1 MFDETKFSQDEEAS
15 VSTDNTACETAAPV
29 STDTTASETAAS
41 VSTDMTASET
51 ATPVSTDTVASETA
65 KSVSTDNNTTY
76 ETGASV
82 QANNTV
88 TPHFGRPTPPPMG
101 NGGFNPPPP
110 TYNTYQFGQ
119 QPAFIKTPVTP
130 PPKKPKNPKKPSFWK
145 KALLVASLGIIFGVC
160 AGGTLYGISRI
171 TNTFE
176 KEASST
182 NTKIEETS
190 KKSDSLKTTSTKA
203 EIVTDVSQVV
213 EEVMPS
219 VVSITTVSTTEYPSF
234 FGYSVPQESQSSGSG
249 VIVGTNDT
257 ELLIVTNN
265 HVVSGATSL
274 TVAFAD
280 EQIASAVVKGT
291 DANMDLAVI
300 AVKLSDISEDTMKA
314 IAIATIGDS
323 TSLSV
328 GEPAIAIGNALGY
341 GQSVTSGIISA
352 LDREVTVDNVTNTLI
367 QTDAAINPGNSG
379 GALLNIKGEL
389 IGINSVKYS
398 STEVEGMGYAIPI
411 SSAMP
416 IIEKLMT
423 RETKEK
429 VSESGYLGI
438 AGINVDSN
446 VSKVYNFPAGV
457 YVSEVVDNCGAAAA
471 GIMSGDIIT
480 EVEGTSITSMDDLTE
495 ELSYYSPGETV
506 TVIIKRQADGGYT
519 EKELEVTLS
528 KKPN

>member
-1 MFDETKFSQDEEAS
+1 MFDETKFPQDEEAS
-15 VSTDNTACETAAPV
+15 VSTDA
-29 STDTTASETAAS
+29 TASETAAPAS
-41 VSTDMTASET
+41 ADSASSDTAFIICDDAADSGAAVSAPADSAVSE
-51 ATPVSTDTVASETA
+51 AAPSTLSDSTTSEA
-65 KSVSTDNNTTY
+65 
-76 ETGASV
+76 EASV
-82 QANNTV
+82 QANHTV
-88 TPHFGRPTPPPMG
+88 TSQPGNPVPPPMG
-101 NGGFNPPPP
+101 NGGFTPPPI
-110 TYNTYQFGQ
+110 YNAYQFGQ
-119 QPAFIKTPVTP
+119 QPAFIKTPITP
-130 PPKKPKNPKKPSFWK
+130 PPKKATEPKKKPFWK
-145 KALLVASLGIIFGVC
+145 KALLAACFGIIFGIC
-160 AGGTLYGISRI
+160 AGGAFYGVSRL
-171 TNTFE
+171 TASFE
-176 KEASST
+176 KETTSRTA
-182 NTKIEETS
+182 IQETMP
-190 KKSDSLKTTSTKA
+190 KTDSVKKTTTTKS
-203 EIVTDVSQVV
+203 EVVSNVSEVV
-213 EEVMPS
+213 DKVMPS

-234 FGYSVPQESQSSGSG
+234 FGYSIPQQSQSSGSG

-265 HVVSGATSL
+265 HVVSGANSL
-274 TVAFAD
+274 TVAFTD
-280 EQIASAVVKGT
+280 NEIAPAVVKGV

-300 AVKLSDISEDTMKA
+300 AVNLSDIKQNTMDA

-352 LDREVTVDNVTNTLI
+352 LDREVTVDNVTNSLI

-423 RETKEK
+423 RETKAK
-429 VSESGYLGI
+429 VAESGYLGI
-438 AGINVDSN
+438 HGIDVDSN
-446 VSKVYNFPAGV
+446 VSKVYNFPIGV
-457 YVSEVVDNCGAAAA
+457 YVSEIVDNCGAEAA
-471 GIMSGDIIT
+471 GIKQGDIIC
-480 EVEGTSITSMDDLTE
+480 EVEGTSITSMDDLSE

-506 TVIIKRQADGGYT
+506 KVVIKRQAEGGYI
-519 EKELEVTLS
+519 EKEMEVTLS

>member
-1 MFDETKFSQDEEAS
+1 MFDEMKLSQDEEAS
-15 VSTDNTACETAAPV
+15 VSTNTANPDF
-29 STDTTASETAAS
+29 S
-41 VSTDMTASET
+41 
-51 ATPVSTDTVASETA
+51 
-65 KSVSTDNNTTY
+65 NT
-76 ETGASV
+76 
-82 QANNTV
+82 
-88 TPHFGRPTPPPMG
+88 TPPPAENG
-101 NGGFNPPPP
+101 SFTPPPAENGSFTPPPAGNGDFTPPPAENGGFTPPPP
-110 TYNTYQFGQ
+110 TYNAYQFGQ
-119 QPAFIKTPVTP
+119 QPAFTKTPVTP
-130 PPKKPKNPKKPSFWK
+130 PPKKEKKPKKPSFFK
-145 KALLVASLGIIFGVC
+145 KALLVGCLGILFGVC
-160 AGGTLYGISRI
+160 AGGAFYGISKA
-171 TNTFE
+171 TNAFG
-176 KEASST
+176 KETTTSR
-182 NTKIEETS
+182 KIEET
-190 KKSDSLKTTSTKA
+190 KKNSDSIQTSATNA
-203 EIVTDVSQVV
+203 TIVTDVSKVV
-213 EEVMPS
+213 DGVMPS
-219 VVSITTVSTTEYPSF
+219 VVSITTVSTTEYSTF
-234 FGYSVPQESQSSGSG
+234 FGYSIPQESQNSGSG

-265 HVVSGATSL
+265 HVVSGANSL
-274 TVAFAD
+274 TVAFTD
-280 EQIASAVVKGT
+280 DQIASAVVKGT

-300 AVKLSDISEDTMKA
+300 AVKLSDISEDTMDA

-323 TSLSV
+323 TALSV

-352 LDREVTVDNVTNTLI
+352 LNREVTVDNVTNSLI

-438 AGINVDSN
+438 AGVNVDSS
-446 VSKVYNFPAGV
+446 VSKVYNLPVGV

-471 GIMSGDIIT
+471 GIQNGDIIT
-480 EVEGTSITSMDDLTE
+480 ELEGTSITSMDDLTG
-495 ELSYYSPGETV
+495 ELAYYSPGETV
-506 TVIIKRQADGGYT
+506 TVGIKRQSDGGYT
-519 EKELEVTLS
+519 DKEVEVTLS

>member
-1 MFDETKFSQDEEAS
+1 MFDETKLSRDEEAS
-15 VSTDNTACETAAPV
+15 VSMNETAFEMATPV
-29 STDTTASETAAS
+29 SADSAVSETTVSASADSTAFETAAS
-41 VSTDMTASET
+41 ASADS
-51 ATPVSTDTVASETA
+51 ATSAAAVLTSEN
-65 KSVSTDNNTTY
+65 SVNS
-76 ETGASV
+76 EAGASV
-82 QANNTV
+82 QANHTAA
-88 TPHFGRPTPPPMG
+88 TQPGSPAPSMG
-101 NGGFNPPPP
+101 NGGFTPPPV
-110 TYNTYQFGQ
+110 YNAYQFGQ
-119 QPAFIKTPVTP
+119 QPVFIKTPVTP
-130 PPKKPKNPKKPSFWK
+130 PPKKVKDAKKTPFWK
-145 KALLVASLGIIFGVC
+145 KALLVACFGVIFGAC
-160 AGGTLYGISRI
+160 AGGTFYGISKI
-171 TNTFE
+171 TGAFE
-176 KEASST
+176 KEVSSSHAKIQETT
-182 NTKIEETS
+182 NKG
-190 KKSDSLKTTSTKA
+190 DSVKANTTKA
-203 EIVTDVSQVV
+203 ELVTDVSEVV
-213 EEVMPS
+213 DKVMPS

-234 FGYSVPQESQSSGSG
+234 FGYSIPQQSQSSGSG

-265 HVVSGATSL
+265 HVIAGANSL

-280 EQIASAVVKGT
+280 NEIASAVVKGT

-300 AVKLSDISEDTMKA
+300 AVDLSDIKQNTMDA
-314 IAIATIGDS
+314 IAIASIGDS
-323 TSLSV
+323 TALSV

-429 VSESGYLGI
+429 VAESGYLGI
-438 AGINVDSN
+438 RGVDVDSN
-446 VSKVYNFPAGV
+446 VSKVYNFPVGV
-457 YVSEVVDNCGAAAA
+457 YVSEVLDNCGAEAA
-471 GIMSGDIIT
+471 GIKAGDIIC
-480 EVEGTSITSMDDLTE
+480 EMEGTSITSMEDLNE
-495 ELSYYSPGETV
+495 ELSYYTPGETV
-506 TVIIKRQADGGYT
+506 KVVIKRQAEGGYT
-519 EKELEVTLS
+519 EKEVDVTLS